1 MSLRLMVAIL
11 AVVSSNALAQNST
24 VYLQAAQLN
33 DQQAA
38 ACANPAG
45 AAYYRKMAAY
55 NRCLASQYG
64 PGGGTCPAPPTGL
77 PSCSSSG
84 GSGTGGSPNVMG
96 TDTGSTGSVKGD
108 LAMAG
113 LKGLLQWKLNHDAKK
128 EAASAGDNGS
138 PGEEDA
144 ASQAQDEA
152 NEAALAAAQAAARQ
166 QQLNNQAAQIL
177 TESNSLIA
185 SNDVVPSGIPSSSAA
200 INSLL
205 DSGSSTPDSTSAIN
219 ALLDSPATSGGAGP
233 TTPSAAVN
241 ALLAPEDQP
250 ASSVATIPNLQ
261 ELEDVETA
269 EASGVGPD
277 WVSGLANIKDQ
288 ALQQLQSAAD
298 PSSLLPLGEDDLLK
312 KGAETAIQSVVP
324 SPNGEEATLGSV
336 VQDKLVD
343 IASDKVAD
351 ALTDQKDQLACS
363 GKDSKIEQ
371 DVCMVYMAP
380 SNIPRGLYVT
390 GTLLVQRFGTL
401 MTDVN
406 TEISGQ
412 KP

>member
-1 MSLRLMVAIL
+1 MKCCTLFCIAMMSAIT
-11 AVVSSNALAQNST
+11 ASAQNSA
-24 VYLQAAQLN
+24 VYLQAAQIN

-38 ACANPAG
+38 ACANPTG

-64 PGGGTCPAPPTGL
+64 SGGGTCPAAPTGI
-77 PSCSSSG
+77 PSCSGNST
-84 GSGTGGSPNVMG
+84 SGTPNVMG

-108 LAMAG
+108 IAMAG

-128 EAASAGDNGS
+128 DAAGAGNNGS
-138 PGEEDA
+138 NGEEDA
-144 ASQAQDEA
+144 TSQAQDEA
-152 NEAALAAAQAAARQ
+152 NEAALVAAQAAARQ
-166 QQLNNQAAQIL
+166 QQLNDQAAQIL
-177 TESNSLIA
+177 TASNSLIA
-185 SNDVVPSGIPSSSAA
+185 SNDGAPAGMPSSSAA

-219 ALLDSPATSGGAGP
+219 ALLDSPTPASETGP
-233 TTPSAAVN
+233 LTPTAAVN
-241 ALLAPEDQP
+241 ALLTPEDQP
-250 ASSVATIPNLQ
+250 ASNTLMTPNLQ
-261 ELEDVETA
+261 KLDDVETT
-269 EASGVGPD
+269 EASAVGPD
-277 WVSGLANIKDQ
+277 WASGLGNIKDQ
-288 ALQQLQSAAD
+288 ALQQLQSASD
-298 PSSLLPLGEDDLLK
+298 PSSLLTVGGDDHLK
-312 KGAETAIQSVVP
+312 KGAETALQSVIP
-324 SPNGEEATLGSV
+324 NANGEEATLGSV

-351 ALTDQKDQLACS
+351 TLTDQKDQLACS

-380 SNIPRGLYVT
+380 TNISRGLYAT

-406 TEISGQ
+406 TEMWGQ